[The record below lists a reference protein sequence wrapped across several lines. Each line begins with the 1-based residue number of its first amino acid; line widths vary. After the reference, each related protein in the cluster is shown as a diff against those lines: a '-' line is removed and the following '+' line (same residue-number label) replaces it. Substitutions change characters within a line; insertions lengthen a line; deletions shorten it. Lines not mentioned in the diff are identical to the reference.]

1 MSMQMI
7 TNRIICKSNI
17 SIFYQ

>member
-7 TNRIICKSNI
+7 TNRVICKSNI